1 MRWFILLVLG
11 ASGLAA
17 SFGCS
22 HVTYTEGD
30 VAHHQRHAAEME
42 AKEFQEDVDTFL
54 LMDRPSHLTRWH
66 VER

>member
-1 MRWFILLVLG
+1 MQL
-11 ASGLAA
+11 
-17 SFGCS
+17 GCS